1 MLLYLRDWVPSN
13 NLVLATRV
21 QPLRRRGYCYSPLVT
36 YSYIALHKDI
46 VISVTLFTNSS
57 SSLYQF
63 TRALSYKSVY
73 VKNPSQL
80 CSLFNRLLL
89 SSSLVDISLSSSI
102 LYIKRESIGIDP
114 ASWLRSSQDR
124 IIESLLDNYS
134 YFQKCLEILEFVNS
148 KDLRSIKEKEL
159 VESKSVKIDND
170 N

>member
-80 CSLFNRLLL
+80 CSPFSRLLL
-89 SSSLVDISLSSSI
+89 NSLLVDISLSSPI
-102 LYIKRESIGIDP
+102 LYIKRKSIEIDP

-134 YFQKCLEILEFVNS
+134 HFQKCLEILEFVDS
-148 KDLRSIKEKEL
+148 KDLRSIEEKEL
-159 VESKSVKIDND
+159 VEFRSVEIDN
-170 N
+170 NN